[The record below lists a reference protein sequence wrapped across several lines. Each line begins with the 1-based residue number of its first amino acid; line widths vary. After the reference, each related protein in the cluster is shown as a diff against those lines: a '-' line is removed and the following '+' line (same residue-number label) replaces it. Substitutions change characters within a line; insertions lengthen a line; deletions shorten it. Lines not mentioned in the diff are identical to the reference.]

1 MPSINIT
8 VAIDTQQSFV
18 AKILRTTKGGW
29 ICSVSDREVFL
40 PGSQLYKDINDY
52 ESVVGRN
59 VKVMVQRITGNSIVV
74 SHKDYVSKIFERKRI
89 IQNLEKGQKLVGIV
103 RHISEKGVYIDV
115 LGIIGFMPIKETITG
130 SDYTIGQ
137 SIEVAVSKIDIDKS
151 ILLLSKKLFQ
161 KIVEKETREI

>member
-29 ICSVSDREVFL
+29 ICSVCDREVFL

-89 IQNLEKGQKLVGIV
+89 IQNLEKGQKLVGIQ
-103 RHISEKGVYIDV
+103 R
-115 LGIIGFMPIKETITG
+115 LTLRNQF
-130 SDYTIGQ
+130 
-137 SIEVAVSKIDIDKS
+137 
-151 ILLLSKKLFQ
+151 FC
-161 KIVEKETREI
+161 